1 MVFDPVRPG
10 FAYAAAACSS
20 ASGLPR
26 GGRGVLRTT
35 DGGRTWSSFAQGL
48 DDPCVQALAIAA
60 DGRSL
65 FAGTARAGVH
75 RIQLKARP

>member
-1 MVFDPVRPG
+1 M
-10 FAYAAAACSS
+10 
-20 ASGLPR
+20 
-26 GGRGVLRTT
+26 LRTT

-75 RIQLKARP
+75 RIQLKGRP